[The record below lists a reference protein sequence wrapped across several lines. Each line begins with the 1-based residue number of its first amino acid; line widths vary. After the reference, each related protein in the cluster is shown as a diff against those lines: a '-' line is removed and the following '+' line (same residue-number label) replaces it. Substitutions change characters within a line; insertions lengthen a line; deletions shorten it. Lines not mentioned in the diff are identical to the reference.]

1 MFGSRQC
8 AGWARDNVTGCCP
21 LQMYEHGSMDNAG
34 LMSAWL
40 SKARVQH
47 DNRDFQGAKQTAA
60 AALAAFRSN
69 IMPSASDAVRAE
81 LSLIHSSCSLELGDT
96 ATACQ
101 GFTRI
106 AGARACVS

>member
-1 MFGSRQC
+1 M
-8 AGWARDNVTGCCP
+8 
-21 LQMYEHGSMDNAG
+21 QMYEHGSMDKAG

-47 DNRDFQGAKQTAA
+47 DDRDFQGAKQTAA
-60 AALAAFRSN
+60 AALAAFRGSA
-69 IMPSASDAVRAE
+69 MPPASDAVRTE
-81 LSLIHSSCSLELGDT
+81 LSLIQSCCDLELGDT

-106 AGARACVS
+106 AGERACVS